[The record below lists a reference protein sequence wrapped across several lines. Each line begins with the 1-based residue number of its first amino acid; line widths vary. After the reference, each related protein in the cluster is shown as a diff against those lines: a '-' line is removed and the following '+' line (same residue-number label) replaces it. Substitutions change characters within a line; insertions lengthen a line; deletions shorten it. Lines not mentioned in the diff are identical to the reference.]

1 MAGIQRFVTYLYLY
15 EQDQK
20 LRGTGFAKI
29 EIRGEQCRI
38 EIHMKDAGI
47 TGETSPVYLFTR
59 EAGGL
64 TAVEIGTIALRN
76 GTGDYKGMIKSSGI
90 AHSSYNIS
98 DMKGIL
104 ILVNDRYMFASQWDD
119 APVTRRKIAIWQPQI
134 VQPQGVPVQK
144 MQSQNAEQQSVAQQS
159 NTQRQNAAQHNAG
172 QQSAAQQSN
181 MQPQN
186 TAQQS
191 VAQQSN
197 TQRQNA
203 EQQSVALQSNMQP
216 QNTAQQSAVQQNMQR
231 QMGQLQNAALP
242 QEGVLQEN
250 GRELSGNDQAPVTIK
265 ATEMPM
271 RRFMQGK
278 EKETLLDSFL
288 RLQKRAEDVDIFETE
303 HAKIC
308 GIHIEL
314 RDIRELPK
322 SYWYLGNN
330 SFLLHGFF
338 SYRYLLLGKR
348 MTEGREAFFLGVP
361 GVLQNQE
368 RVMAALFGFA
378 EFLPE
383 TGAEVS
389 QESRQEVFGYWCHTM
404 LE

>member
-1 MAGIQRFVTYLYLY
+1 MIGGIMAGIQRFVTYLYLY

-59 EAGGL
+59 EGGGL

-144 MQSQNAEQQSVAQQS
+144 MQSQNAEQHS
-159 NTQRQNAAQHNAG
+159 
-172 QQSAAQQSN
+172 
-181 MQPQN
+181 
-186 TAQQS
+186 
-191 VAQQSN
+191 
-197 TQRQNA
+197 
-203 EQQSVALQSNMQP
+203 ALQSNMQS

-231 QMGQLQNAALP
+231 QMGQSQNAALQQEVP

-288 RLQKRAEDVDIFETE
+288 RLQKRVEDVDIFETE

-383 TGAEVS
+383 NGAEVS
-389 QESRQEVFGYWCHTM
+389 QENRQEVFGYWCHTM

>member
-59 EAGGL
+59 ETEGL
-64 TAVEIGTIALRN
+64 TAVEIGTITLRN
-76 GTGDYKGMIKSSGI
+76 GAGDYKGMIKSIGV
-90 AHSSYNIS
+90 AHSPYHIS

-119 APVTRRKIAIWQPQI
+119 APVTRREIAIWQPQI
-134 VQPQGVPVQK
+134 VQPQGTSAQR
-144 MQSQNAEQQSVAQQS
+144 MQSQNAAQHSASQQNIQSQNAAQQSMPQS
-159 NTQRQNAAQHNAG
+159 NTQ
-172 QQSAAQQSN
+172 S
-181 MQPQN
+181 QN
-186 TAQQS
+186 T
-191 VAQQSN
+191 
-197 TQRQNA
+197 
-203 EQQSVALQSNMQP
+203 
-216 QNTAQQSAVQQNMQR
+216 VQQNMQR
-231 QMGQLQNAALP
+231 QTRQLQDAALQQEVP
-242 QEGVLQEN
+242 QEEASQEN

-288 RLQKRAEDVDIFETE
+288 RLQKRVEDVDIFETE

-348 MTEGREAFFLGVP
+348 VTEGREEFFLGVP

-383 TGAEVS
+383 NSAEIS
-389 QESRQEVFGYWCHTM
+389 QENRQDVFGYWCHTM

>member
-59 EAGGL
+59 EGGGL

-144 MQSQNAEQQSVAQQS
+144 MQSQNAEQHS
-159 NTQRQNAAQHNAG
+159 
-172 QQSAAQQSN
+172 
-181 MQPQN
+181 
-186 TAQQS
+186 
-191 VAQQSN
+191 
-197 TQRQNA
+197 
-203 EQQSVALQSNMQP
+203 ALQSNMQP
-216 QNTAQQSAVQQNMQR
+216 QNTAQQSAVPQNMQR
-231 QMGQLQNAALP
+231 QMGQLQNAALQQEVP

-288 RLQKRAEDVDIFETE
+288 RLQKRVEDVDIFETE

-383 TGAEVS
+383 SSAEIS
-389 QESRQEVFGYWCHTM
+389 QENQQEVFGYWCHTM

>member
-38 EIHMKDAGI
+38 EIHMKEAGI

-59 EAGGL
+59 EPGGL

-90 AHSSYNIS
+90 AHSPYNIS

-119 APVTRRKIAIWQPQI
+119 APITRREITIWQPQI
-134 VQPQGVPVQK
+134 VQPQGVPVQR
-144 MQSQNAEQQSVAQQS
+144 MQPQNAEQQSAHQA
-159 NTQRQNAAQHNAG
+159 NTQ
-172 QQSAAQQSN
+172 S
-181 MQPQN
+181 
-186 TAQQS
+186 
-191 VAQQSN
+191 
-197 TQRQNA
+197 
-203 EQQSVALQSNMQP
+203 
-216 QNTAQQSAVQQNMQR
+216 QNTAQQSARQANTQPQDTAQQNIQR
-231 QMGQLQNAALP
+231 QTRQLQNAALQREVP
-242 QEGVLQEN
+242 QEGASQEN
-250 GRELSGNDQAPVTIK
+250 RRELSGNDQAPVTIK

-278 EKETLLDSFL
+278 GKETLLDSFL
-288 RLQKRAEDVDIFETE
+288 RLQKRVEDVDIFETE

-348 MTEGREAFFLGVP
+348 MTEGREEFFLGVP

-383 TGAEVS
+383 NGAEVS
-389 QESRQEVFGYWCHTM
+389 QENRQEVFGYWCHTM

>member
-144 MQSQNAEQQSVAQQS
+144 MQSQNAEQHS
-159 NTQRQNAAQHNAG
+159 
-172 QQSAAQQSN
+172 AQQSN

-186 TAQQS
+186 AAQQS
-191 VAQQSN
+191 ASKQNIQLQNAAQQSAGQQSAQQSN
-197 TQRQNA
+197 I
-203 EQQSVALQSNMQP
+203 
-216 QNTAQQSAVQQNMQR
+216 QR
-231 QMGQLQNAALP
+231 QMGQLQNAALQQEVP

-288 RLQKRAEDVDIFETE
+288 RLQKRVEDVDIFETE

-383 TGAEVS
+383 NGAEVS
-389 QESRQEVFGYWCHTM
+389 QENRQEVFGYWCHTM

>member
-59 EAGGL
+59 EGGGL

-144 MQSQNAEQQSVAQQS
+144 MQSQNAEQHS
-159 NTQRQNAAQHNAG
+159 
-172 QQSAAQQSN
+172 
-181 MQPQN
+181 
-186 TAQQS
+186 
-191 VAQQSN
+191 
-197 TQRQNA
+197 
-203 EQQSVALQSNMQP
+203 ALQSNMQS

-231 QMGQLQNAALP
+231 QMGQSQNAALQQEVP

-288 RLQKRAEDVDIFETE
+288 RLQKRVEDVDIFETE

-383 TGAEVS
+383 NGAEVS
-389 QESRQEVFGYWCHTM
+389 QENRQEVFGYWCHTM

>member
-59 EAGGL
+59 ETEGL

-90 AHSSYNIS
+90 AHSPYHIS

-119 APVTRRKIAIWQPQI
+119 APVTRREIVVWQPQI

-144 MQSQNAEQQSVAQQS
+144 LQS
-159 NTQRQNAAQHNAG
+159 QNAAQHSAR
-172 QQSAAQQSN
+172 QQSAAQHSTLQSN
-181 MQPQN
+181 TQPQN
-186 TAQQS
+186 TAQQ
-191 VAQQSN
+191 N
-197 TQRQNA
+197 IQRQ
-203 EQQSVALQSNMQP
+203 
-216 QNTAQQSAVQQNMQR
+216 TR
-231 QMGQLQNAALP
+231 QLQNAALQ
-242 QEGVLQEN
+242 QEVPQEN
-250 GRELSGNDQAPVTIK
+250 GSELSGNDQAPVTIK

-278 EKETLLDSFL
+278 GKETLLDSFL
-288 RLQKRAEDVDIFETE
+288 RLQKRVEDVDIFETE

-314 RDIRELPK
+314 RDIRKLPK

-348 MTEGREAFFLGVP
+348 VAEGREEFFLGVP
-361 GVLQNQE
+361 GVRQNQE

-383 TGAEVS
+383 NDAEVS
-389 QESRQEVFGYWCHTM
+389 QENRQDVFGYWCHTI

>member
-59 EAGGL
+59 ETEGL

-90 AHSSYNIS
+90 AHSPYHIS

-119 APVTRRKIAIWQPQI
+119 APVTRREIVVWQPQI

-144 MQSQNAEQQSVAQQS
+144 MQSQNAEQHS
-159 NTQRQNAAQHNAG
+159 
-172 QQSAAQQSN
+172 
-181 MQPQN
+181 
-186 TAQQS
+186 
-191 VAQQSN
+191 
-197 TQRQNA
+197 
-203 EQQSVALQSNMQP
+203 ALQSNMQP
-216 QNTAQQSAVQQNMQR
+216 QDTAQQSAVQQNMQR
-231 QMGQLQNAALP
+231 QMGQLQNAALQQEVP

-288 RLQKRAEDVDIFETE
+288 RLQKRVEDVDIFETE

-383 TGAEVS
+383 SSAEIS
-389 QESRQEVFGYWCHTM
+389 QENQQEVFGYWCHTM

>member
-104 ILVNDRYMFASQWDD
+104 ILVNDRFMFASQWDD

-159 NTQRQNAAQHNAG
+159 NTQ
-172 QQSAAQQSN
+172 
-181 MQPQN
+181 PQN

-197 TQRQNA
+197 MQRQNA
-203 EQQSVALQSNMQP
+203 
-216 QNTAQQSAVQQNMQR
+216 AQQSAVQQSNTQR

-288 RLQKRAEDVDIFETE
+288 RLQKRVEDVDIFETE

-383 TGAEVS
+383 NGAEVS
-389 QESRQEVFGYWCHTM
+389 QENRQEVFGYWCHTM

>member
-59 EAGGL
+59 EGGGL

-98 DMKGIL
+98 DMKGIRS
-104 ILVNDRYMFASQWDD
+104 LVNDRYMFASQWDD

-144 MQSQNAEQQSVAQQS
+144 MQSQNAEQHS
-159 NTQRQNAAQHNAG
+159 
-172 QQSAAQQSN
+172 
-181 MQPQN
+181 
-186 TAQQS
+186 
-191 VAQQSN
+191 
-197 TQRQNA
+197 
-203 EQQSVALQSNMQP
+203 ALQSNMQP

-231 QMGQLQNAALP
+231 QMGQLQNAALQREVP

-271 RRFMQGK
+271 RRFMQRK

-288 RLQKRAEDVDIFETE
+288 RLQKRVEDVDIFETE

-383 TGAEVS
+383 SSAEIS
-389 QESRQEVFGYWCHTM
+389 QENQQEVFGYWCHTM

>member
-144 MQSQNAEQQSVAQQS
+144 MQSQNAEQHS
-159 NTQRQNAAQHNAG
+159 
-172 QQSAAQQSN
+172 
-181 MQPQN
+181 
-186 TAQQS
+186 
-191 VAQQSN
+191 
-197 TQRQNA
+197 
-203 EQQSVALQSNMQP
+203 ALQSNMQS

-231 QMGQLQNAALP
+231 QMGQSQNAALQQEVP

-288 RLQKRAEDVDIFETE
+288 RLQKRVEDVDIFETE

-383 TGAEVS
+383 NGAEVS
-389 QESRQEVFGYWCHTM
+389 QENRQEVFGYWCHTM

>member
-15 EQDQK
+15 EQDRK

-104 ILVNDRYMFASQWDD
+104 ILVNDRFMFASQWDD

-144 MQSQNAEQQSVAQQS
+144 MQSQNAEQHS
-159 NTQRQNAAQHNAG
+159 
-172 QQSAAQQSN
+172 
-181 MQPQN
+181 
-186 TAQQS
+186 
-191 VAQQSN
+191 
-197 TQRQNA
+197 
-203 EQQSVALQSNMQP
+203 ALQSNMQP
-216 QNTAQQSAVQQNMQR
+216 QDTAQQSAVQQNMQR

-288 RLQKRAEDVDIFETE
+288 RLQKRVEDVDIFETE

-383 TGAEVS
+383 NGAEVS
-389 QESRQEVFGYWCHTM
+389 QENRQEVFGYWCHTM

>member
-15 EQDQK
+15 EQDRK

-144 MQSQNAEQQSVAQQS
+144 MQSQNAEQHS
-159 NTQRQNAAQHNAG
+159 
-172 QQSAAQQSN
+172 
-181 MQPQN
+181 
-186 TAQQS
+186 
-191 VAQQSN
+191 
-197 TQRQNA
+197 
-203 EQQSVALQSNMQP
+203 ALQSNMQP
-216 QNTAQQSAVQQNMQR
+216 QNTAQHSAVQQNMQR

-288 RLQKRAEDVDIFETE
+288 RLQKRVEDVDIFETE

-378 EFLPE
+378 DFLPE
-383 TGAEVS
+383 SSAEIS
-389 QESRQEVFGYWCHTM
+389 QENRQEVFGYWCHTM